1 MITNNN
7 SDNRKKTANN
17 KQVKHNAIAHH
28 LLTEA
33 RPPSLNPNK
42 PLLGNSPSL
51 YTEHVVLWCGI
62 SPWPVW
68 VTCPSGVPSQIF
80 FFFFLV
86 YQWQSMKHIKKKEF
100 LT

>member
-33 RPPSLNPNK
+33 RPPPW
-42 PLLGNSPSL
+42 
-51 YTEHVVLWCGI
+51 TQI
-62 SPWPVW
+62 SPFW
-68 VTCPSGVPSQIF
+68 VTPPVYTLSMFYGVTYPPGQFESPVLAVF
-80 FFFFLV
+80 PPKFNFFLV